1 MEKQLLLLLC
11 GESLS
16 CLEKGGRIDL
26 VEVLVGGREDGLHAG
41 GKVNGR
47 DGGVG
52 FDKGSKAGGA

>member
-1 MEKQLLLLLC
+1 
-11 GESLS
+11 
-16 CLEKGGRIDL
+16 
-26 VEVLVGGREDGLHAG
+26 LHAG